1 MVTKRTKMH
10 IWVVPFAPGSEA
22 YIWPLATW
30 QCFYRFL
37 PCDNDDRFVPGW
49 MIDRVVTLKLM
60 PFFCFVISS
69 FFATRRRLM
78 NLDLETIFV
87 WRETARI
94 SLFQSRSTEAVV
106 GKSKRF
112 PKKKKPTR
120 TISAMKAR
128 LIKFRY
134 PVNFILF
141 GWHKWLW
148 LPNLF
153 LGLVASANIHG
164 GSHPTS
170 WLGQHYSCWKLL
182 RLAHA
187 FAGLDWLNQL
197 PSVATGWGLELVVA
211 NGSDRPT
218 TTLLARGCC
227 HRAVGIRQIW
237 LTRPKQ
243 PPNSWN
249 CWFQRS
255 ECLCAITNVLAL
267 AHLNKLEVA
276 EAKSL
281 LLQMARQPNSWDWLT
296 WPISS

>member
-1 MVTKRTKMH
+1 
-10 IWVVPFAPGSEA
+10 
-22 YIWPLATW
+22 
-30 QCFYRFL
+30 
-37 PCDNDDRFVPGW
+37 
-49 MIDRVVTLKLM
+49 MIDRVGTLKLM
-60 PFFCFVISS
+60 PFFVSWYPHS
-69 FFATRRRLM
+69 LQK
-78 NLDLETIFV
+78 DVV
-87 WRETARI
+87 WWTWTWKRFLFEEKQLSRI
-94 SLFQSRSTEAVV
+94 SLFQSRLTEAVV
-106 GKSKRF
+106 RKSKRL
-112 PKKKKPTR
+112 PKKKKGSIPPTR

-153 LGLVASANIHG
+153 LGLVASAKIHG

-211 NGSDRPT
+211 NGSDRLT

-227 HRAVGIRQIW
+227 HRALGIRQIW

-249 CWFQRS
+249 CWSQRS

-281 LLQMARQPNSWDWLT
+281 LLQMARQPNSWDWLI